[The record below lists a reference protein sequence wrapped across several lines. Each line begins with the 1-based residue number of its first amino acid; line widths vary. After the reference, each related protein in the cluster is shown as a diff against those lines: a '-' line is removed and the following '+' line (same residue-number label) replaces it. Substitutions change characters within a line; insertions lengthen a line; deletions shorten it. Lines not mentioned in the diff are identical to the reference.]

1 MINTCGYKQIRDTL
15 FYGASLG
22 ILFSMVHSVI
32 RLCVAILCIVL
43 NNYVTY
49 ITVTSHSAV
58 VIIILLI

>member
-1 MINTCGYKQIRDTL
+1 
-15 FYGASLG
+15 
-22 ILFSMVHSVI
+22 MVHSVI

-58 VIIILLI
+58 VIIILLIRKIIACTMSIVQ